1 MIYTLTNITK
11 RYGDRC
17 VLDID
22 SLEIA
27 GGRIYSLLGPNGA
40 GKTTLLR
47 ILAFLD
53 APTTG
58 TVAYCSEPIHFTE
71 PLLQPIRKEVVMVN
85 QTPILFTTSVYKNLE
100 FGLKI
105 RNIPKNS
112 RKKIIE
118 DALELVGL
126 EQMVHAPAHTLSGG
140 ETQRIALARALALS
154 PKVILCDEPTSNVD
168 LENQPIIVNLL
179 KQINLDKQ
187 ITIVFTT
194 HDKLQ
199 AASLAQQTL
208 FLDQGK
214 LTEFLYENLFSASIE
229 NLGHLSRCI
238 VQNFLTIDIPTSKT
252 GKARIL
258 IDPTKIRLATET
270 QDGSSLSGSVPS
282 STSTAILSGKIV
294 QIVSE
299 KENVRIVVESKM
311 NIAVSLSLDQYRER
325 QPLVGEKVRL
335 SITSDAIKVL

>member
-11 RYGDRC
+11 QYGDRC

-22 SLEIA
+22 SLEID
-27 GGRIYSLLGPNGA
+27 GGCIYSLLGPNGA

-58 TVAYCSEPIHFTE
+58 TVAYCSKPILFLE
-71 PLLQPIRKEVVMVN
+71 PLLQPIRKQVVMVN
-85 QTPILFTTSVYKNLE
+85 QTPILFTTSVYRNLE

-105 RNIPKNS
+105 RAIPRNS

-118 DALELVGL
+118 EALELVGL
-126 EQMVHAPAHTLSGG
+126 EHMVHAPAHNLSGG

-179 KQINLDKQ
+179 KQINREKQ
-187 ITIVFTT
+187 ITVIFTT

-199 AASLAQQTL
+199 AASLAQHTL

-214 LTEFLYENLFSASIE
+214 LTRSLYENLFSASIE
-229 NLGHLSRCI
+229 KQGRLHRCT
-238 VQNFLTIDIPTSKT
+238 VPNFLTIDIPASEP

-258 IDPTKIRLATET
+258 VDPTKIRLTVET
-270 QDGSSLSGSVPS
+270 REEGGSPNPIP
-282 STSTAILSGKIV
+282 TSTAQVRGKIV

-299 KENVRIVVESKM
+299 KEHVRIVVESTM
-311 NIAVSLSLDQYRER
+311 NIAVSMPLEQYRDK
-325 QPLVGEKVRL
+325 QLLVGEEVAL
-335 SITSDAIKVL
+335 AITPDAIKVL